1 MNDIEQAAQITL
13 VASLYARLAQ
23 AADFG
28 TLEEYGALLAE
39 DVVWEYPGVE
49 ANNLPA
55 QVRRGRGDALTGARE
70 RRESGLQ
77 GPGTGTLHV
86 VTNISVTPNAD
97 GESATSMAY
106 WHFVTG
112 LPGTPAIRS
121 SGVYRDR
128 FVRTPQGWVLAHRRI
143 STS

>member
-1 MNDIEQAAQITL
+1 MMDDIERAAQITL
-13 VASLYARLAQ
+13 VTDLYSRLAQ

-39 DVVWEYPGVE
+39 DVVWEYPGVGDVGLE
-49 ANNLPA
+49 A
-55 QVRRGRGDALTGARE
+55 QVRCGKADALAGAVE

-86 VTNISVTPNAD
+86 VTNIAVTPGD
-97 GESATSMAY
+97 GEATSTAY

-112 LPGTPAIRS
+112 VGAATVIHA

-128 FVRTPQGWVLAHRRI
+128 FVRTASGWVLAHRRI
-143 STS
+143 SQG